1 MKKMMIIIMMFAM
14 TLTSHAQAMTG
25 LANVLDA
32 SSKEE
37 FLNEFNKQFD
47 RSQKHIAKL
56 LKKSDKE
63 LDEMFSKYVTTLKS
77 EHEEVLFDFD
87 LDHVSTTREVLEVL
101 SSDAAQLAMT
111 QKFEVAIEN
120 AGGFDNFKAEV
131 AAKENSQQKFVGKL
145 FGSIL
150 RGIRS
155 VVYFVFVYPVFV
167 IYILLGGWS

>member
-1 MKKMMIIIMMFAM
+1 MKKIMIIVMMFAM

-25 LANVLDA
+25 FANVLDA
-32 SSKEE
+32 SNKEE
-37 FLNEFNKQFD
+37 FLNQFNKEFD

-63 LDEMFSKYVTTLKS
+63 LDEMFSKYVATLKNQ
-77 EHEEVLFDFD
+77 HEEVLFDFE

-101 SSDAAQLAMT
+101 SSDAAQLALNE
-111 QKFEVAIEN
+111 KFEVAIEK
-120 AGGFDNFKAEV
+120 AGSFDNFKAEV
-131 AAKENSQQKFVGKL
+131 AAKEKSQEKFVGKL

-155 VVYFVFVYPVFV
+155 VVFYILVYPIFF
-167 IYILLGGWS
+167 IYVLLGGWS

>member
-1 MKKMMIIIMMFAM
+1 MIIVMMFAM

-87 LDHVSTTREVLEVL
+87 LDRVSTTREVLEVL

-131 AAKENSQQKFVGKL
+131 AAKEKSQQKFVGKL